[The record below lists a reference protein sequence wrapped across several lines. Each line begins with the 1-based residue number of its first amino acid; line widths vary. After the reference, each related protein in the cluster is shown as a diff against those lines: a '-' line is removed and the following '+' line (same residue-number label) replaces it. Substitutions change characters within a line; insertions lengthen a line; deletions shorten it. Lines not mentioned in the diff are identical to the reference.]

1 MLCKRLLTLL
11 SLHHKIVLVGLI
23 SIMTVKLLC
32 RHLVFTGDVK
42 VSNLVPLMNSQLVP
56 EIHSSV
62 LT

>member
-1 MLCKRLLTLL
+1 
-11 SLHHKIVLVGLI
+11 
-23 SIMTVKLLC
+23 MTVKLLC
-32 RHLVFTGDVK
+32 RHLVFTGDVQ